1 MTEIKPGD
9 LVFLPSDVTLLRPPG
24 LAFGFCKTI
33 APRHVLVI
41 EADNNPDYYTVLYDG
56 ERWSA
61 YCKDLYPIVEK
72 EVVNNGS

>member
-24 LAFGFCKTI
+24 LGLGFSKTLV
-33 APRHVLVI
+33 PRHVLVL
-41 EADNNPDYYTVLYDG
+41 DTQSNPDYYTVLYDG
-56 ERWSA
+56 EEWSA